1 MTNEEILAKHLKKAF
16 EKIDKLKL
24 ESSLSE
30 DINAFIDNY
39 TGVKTVRPIPNT
51 HDVAEELNILYKIV
65 TEIRSSIVTAKG
77 FF

>member
-39 TGVKTVRPIPNT
+39 TGVETVRPIPNIN
-51 HDVAEELNILYKIV
+51 DVAEELNILYKIV